1 MSDAVV
7 RRERSY
13 RGISIRLARE
23 YLVKLGGDAVEDD
36 RVAADAW
43 SASLSAQK
51 VSIGPT
57 LTLTEVTVAFEGE
70 PETLDPLIERF
81 SQKAIAPLPLDGD
94 VLLYAGAT
102 ASVGPERI
110 EPLLRTVQAHLRE
123 RRGAYRRRYES
134 AFEDDER
141 RVLLVPTDHWAS
153 LGDELGLPDREVD
166 AARRAHAQQL
176 KRIGSKTD
184 RREEFE
190 TALEIRGAVVI
201 GKFSMSRTSAKLRS
215 RARST
220 YLSMVGALRSR
231 RDRASSASSANVSEY
246 TPS

>member
-1 MSDAVV
+1 MLVGETPTDDD
-7 RRERSY
+7 ERWS
-13 RGISIRLARE
+13 RLPPGRAPTPDDS
-23 YLVKLGGDAVEDD
+23 GDD
-36 RVAADAW
+36 
-43 SASLSAQK
+43 
-51 VSIGPT
+51 
-57 LTLTEVTVAFEGE
+57 
-70 PETLDPLIERF
+70 
-81 SQKAIAPLPLDGD
+81 APLPLDGD

-201 GKFSMSRTSAKLRS
+201 GK
-215 RARST
+215 
-220 YLSMVGALRSR
+220 
-231 RDRASSASSANVSEY
+231 
-246 TPS
+246 